1 MISIISWNV
10 NGIRACI
17 RNGFLDFLKKAKA
30 DIYCLQEIKIAAE
43 DLKESVQEHLPKE
56 YTLISYPAQKKGYS
70 GLITLTK
77 QEPTSIV
84 TGIGHETDSEG
95 RVLITEYNEFYLLNT
110 YFPNAQEELAR
121 LDLKLDFDR
130 HFANVCKKLETKKPL
145 IITGDLN
152 VAHKEIDIKNAKQ
165 NERSAGFTIEERNWM
180 SEFLAMGY
188 IDTFRE
194 FVKEGG
200 HYTWWTYR
208 FKARERNA
216 GWRLDYFI
224 ISKKLRPMLTNS
236 SILNDVYGSDHCPI
250 KLELNL

>member
-1 MISIISWNV
+1 MLSIISWNV

-17 RNGFLDFLKKAKA
+17 RNGFLDFLKKTQA
-30 DIYCLQEIKIAAE
+30 DIYCLQEIKITAE
-43 DLKESVQEHLPKE
+43 DLEKSVIEHLPKE

-70 GLITLTK
+70 GLIVLTK
-77 QEPTSIV
+77 QKPMSIL
-84 TGIGHETDSEG
+84 TGIGHSTDSEG
-95 RVLITEYNEFYLLNT
+95 RVLITEYTNFYLLNT
-110 YFPNAQEELAR
+110 YFPNSQEELAR
-121 LDLKLDFDR
+121 LSLKLDFDN
-130 HFANVCKKLETKKPL
+130 HFAEVCKKLEHKKPL

-152 VAHKEIDIKNAKQ
+152 VAHKEIDIKNPKQ

-180 SEFLAMGY
+180 SEFLDMGY

-224 ISKKLRPMLTNS
+224 MSKKLRSKLLNS
-236 SILNDVYGSDHCPI
+236 SILNDVYGSDHCPV
-250 KLELNL
+250 KLEIDL